1 MLQEQVE
8 LQARNHSEAENYAAR
23 RRCRE
28 FLEGGWG
35 SIDWIEVYEK
45 KWLDVDRCH
54 EVYRRVGF
62 EPRLTLQVNLNGVP
76 HYLSDVGDGDID
88 GVHPFGVAM
97 AEWIRGELFAFLLG
111 VIP

>member
-45 KWLDVDRCH
+45 K
-54 EVYRRVGF
+54 
-62 EPRLTLQVNLNGVP
+62 
-76 HYLSDVGDGDID
+76 
-88 GVHPFGVAM
+88 
-97 AEWIRGELFAFLLG
+97 
-111 VIP
+111 